1 MLPGLLAGRADFDD
15 DFAVVGELLSE
26 ALFIAEVAA
35 DDGEVAV
42 SLVHDAS

>member
-1 MLPGLLAGRADFDD
+1 VLPGLLAGWADFDD

>member
-15 DFAVVGELLSE
+15 DFSVVCELLAE

-42 SLVHDAS
+42 GLVHVTS